1 MNNLW
6 EICLDNLNRI
16 IFAHVNINFLRNK
29 SELLFEQVKGM
40 VDSLIYSEPKLD
52 KFFLAGQFKI
62 PGYVSSFWLDRN
74 QFDEGILV
82 FIREDILSELLTS
95 DFYLWILYLVKSIFG
110 RRNGFFVTHLIQI
123 EITYT
128 TIYVY
133 LRETYIYLLWN
144 IKTF

>member
-1 MNNLW
+1 
-6 EICLDNLNRI
+6 
-16 IFAHVNINFLRNK
+16 
-29 SELLFEQVKGM
+29 M

-82 FIREDILSELLTS
+82 FIREDILSELLTT

-144 IKTF
+144 IKFF